1 MTSTLYI
8 LVILFVNESGG
19 IEGTSVKF
27 PTAKMC
33 AAGAEQA
40 KVDFSPMK
48 IHTICTKMEV
58 PGESPTPTGP
68 KKKKE
73 VSA

>member
-1 MTSTLYI
+1 MTTSLYI
-8 LVILFVNESGG
+8 LVILFANERGG

-40 KVDFSPMK
+40 KVDFAPMK

-58 PGESPTPTGP
+58 PGENPVPEQ

-73 VSA
+73 VSV

>member
-1 MTSTLYI
+1 MTSTLYV
-8 LVILFVNESGG
+8 LVILFANDAGG

-27 PTAKMC
+27 PTAQMC
-33 AAGAEQA
+33 KAGAEQA
-40 KVDFSPMK
+40 KVDFAPMK

-58 PGESPTPTGP
+58 PGDSPVPEQ

-73 VSA
+73 LST